1 MPNKGVKWRCAM
13 WKMSD
18 GKPVIEFCRET
29 GACYQTIWYHIND
42 KGLSVDDA
50 CKKALSRKGRKDN
63 SKFFVG
69 NISLKDYC
77 RKAEINYN
85 TVYSKILKG
94 FSIENAV
101 AYVVNRKKA
110 TI

>member
-1 MPNKGVKWRCAM
+1 MLNKGVKWRCAL

-29 GACYQTIWYHIND
+29 GASYQTIWKHIND

-50 CKKALSRKGRKDN
+50 CKKALERKGRKDN
-63 SKFFVG
+63 TKLFIG
-69 NISLKDYC
+69 NTPLIEYC
-77 RKAEINYN
+77 RKKGIKYHSVYN
-85 TVYSKILKG
+85 KMLRG
-94 FSIENAV
+94 FSIENAISF
-101 AYVVNRKKA
+101 VVNRKKA